1 MTTHEPIEVGRL
13 LRAGITGF
21 VAGCRVT
28 QFTAPTYGALVRVPL
43 EQGYQT
49 YGLIHDIHIEDDGIV
64 RQLVTAEG
72 IEDAVIADNRVNR
85 NVPIEISVISVGYQ
99 QDGRIFH
106 LLPQRP
112 PLSLDQIYLCN
123 AEELCQFTSAG
134 RFGYFRLILRNSD
147 LPVGELI
154 AAHLQ
159 QAQAAQLVGG
169 NPGWVSEATRELITL
184 LRDDYASLMAVLGAL
199 SDAITIQP

>member
-1 MTTHEPIEVGRL
+1 MVMNEPIEVGRL

-28 QFTAPTYGALVRVPL
+28 QLTAPAYGSLVRVPL
-43 EQGYQT
+43 EQGYQI
-49 YGLIHDIHIEDDGIV
+49 YGLIHNIHIDDDGIV

-72 IEDAVIADNRVNR
+72 IDAAVIADNRINR
-85 NVPIEISVISVGYQ
+85 NVPVEMSVISVGYQ
-99 QDGRIFH
+99 LDGRIFH
-106 LLPQRP
+106 LLPPRP
-112 PLSLDQIYLCN
+112 PLSLDLIYLCS

-134 RFGYFRLILRNSD
+134 RFGYFRLILRNPD

-159 QAQAAQLVGG
+159 QAQAAQQAAG
-169 NPGWVSEATRELITL
+169 NREWVSDAARELITL

-199 SDAITIQP
+199 SDAITPHP